1 MISEHDRQVLS
12 QLPVW
17 NPTGEIVAQRR
28 AWEELATVYN
38 QDLPAI
44 GGLEEKVELRP
55 GLRADVAV
63 PKGAG
68 PHPVVIY
75 LHGGGW
81 AFGSPTSFR
90 KLGMQFAEAGYLTI
104 VLDYR
109 LAPEH
114 PFPAA
119 LEDSIFAIGWAA
131 DNARRWNGDGRRIAI
146 GGDSAGGNLAVSA
159 LTSSAPDLRSL
170 VRAAVLFY
178 GAYDLEATAER
189 TRSLPGLQ
197 EQLSTY
203 VSGKRDLFDDPRLSP
218 LKAVAPGILP
228 PVLHRRSGR
237 RLLVSRRLAGAWP
250 SPISRCEPLR
260 AARDG
265 RNTARVHADEHAR
278 DVPRGH
284 ALDVGVPGAQRLN
297 GSCPPLTAGGLS
309 RRAVVG
315 FRCVRS
321 CAGIANIAKSR
332 KYGGR
337 CRD

>member
-1 MISEHDRQVLS
+1 MISEHDRQILS

-17 NPTGEIVAQRR
+17 DPTGDVVAQRR

-44 GGLEEKVELRP
+44 GGLEKNVELRS
-55 GLRADVAV
+55 GLRADIAV

-81 AFGSPTSFR
+81 AFGSPTSHR

-119 LEDSIFAIGWAA
+119 LEDTMFAIGWAA

-159 LTSSAPDLRSL
+159 ITSSAPKLRSL

-178 GAYDLEATAER
+178 GAYDLGATAER
-189 TRSLPGLQ
+189 TKSLPGL
-197 EQLSTY
+197 
-203 VSGKRDLFDDPRLSP
+203 
-218 LKAVAPGILP
+218 
-228 PVLHRRSGR
+228 H
-237 RLLVSRRLAGAWP
+237 
-250 SPISRCEPLR
+250 
-260 AARDG
+260 
-265 RNTARVHADEHAR
+265 EH
-278 DVPRGH
+278 VCFG
-284 ALDVGVPGAQRLN
+284 QK
-297 GSCPPLTAGGLS
+297 
-309 RRAVVG
+309 G
-315 FRCVRS
+315 FVR
-321 CAGIANIAKSR
+321 
-332 KYGGR
+332 
-337 CRD
+337 